1 MQTINLILKN
11 KYLTAED
18 EENSSFAVVGDNRDY
33 YIHFDMDEAEKKR
46 AMFAVF
52 SEREKNC
59 RTPRQESVLI
69 DENGLV
75 NVPMWILKKDG
86 FLVGVVSDGFASTP
100 LYIYVVGSIIDKTG
114 IQTEDP
120 PPSQVEQL
128 IKLVNDLQ
136 MKGIDEAE
144 LKRLIEEYITT
155 HPIGE
160 AGNGVKEAN
169 VNADGE
175 LILLLANDTEINCG
189 KQGLTTEQVKAL
201 IDEAISHIAKFDGDY
216 EVTPK
221 VRAQTLDTKDKL
233 MTDDLTV
240 REIPTFEVGN
250 DFGTTFYIGKE
261 L

>member
-1 MQTINLILKN
+1 MQTINLKLQG

-33 YIHFDMDEAEKKR
+33 YIHFDIDEPKR

-52 SEREKNC
+52 SEREKSC
-59 RTPRQESVLI
+59 RTPKQESVLI

-75 NVPMWILKKDG
+75 NVPMWILKWDG
-86 FLVGVVSDGFASTP
+86 FSVGVVSDGFASTP

-160 AGNGVKEAN
+160 AGNGVKAAN

-175 LILLLANDTEINCG
+175 LVLILANDTEINCG
-189 KQGLTTEQVKAL
+189 KQGLTEQQVKAL

-221 VRAQTLDTKDKL
+221 VTAQTLSTKSKL

-240 REIPTFEVGN
+240 GEIPTFEVGN